1 MSRLPAETL
10 SQIVNR
16 DDEYERAL
24 RRTLDCNLSLKSDG
38 KYLRREEVHDRIS
51 SSLFGD
57 FTFLDE

>member
-10 SQIVNR
+10 CQMVNQ
-16 DDEYERAL
+16 DEEHERAL
-24 RRTLDCNLSLKSDG
+24 RRTLTRNLALKSDG
-38 KYLRREEVHDRIS
+38 KYLRREEVHDRIL